1 MRLALLQCVR
11 IISHAPQ
18 RANCEI
24 GHFRQ
29 GSGRV
34 HATVTNV
41 AQDNSVRMCRTEGIG
56 MEANWRNALWVSLW
70 LLCTA
75 VVGLLLKAKLL
86 P

>member
-1 MRLALLQCVR
+1 
-11 IISHAPQ
+11 
-18 RANCEI
+18 
-24 GHFRQ
+24 
-29 GSGRV
+29 
-34 HATVTNV
+34 
-41 AQDNSVRMCRTEGIG
+41 